1 MLNIKAILKRE
12 DIRKFVSESWA
23 LCWPMTLIMFF
34 EFLIGLTDIYIAG
47 RVGKEIQATYGF
59 VIQLYFIFVIIGN
72 ALSIGTVAVISRLF
86 TSNDREEL
94 TKAVYSTVITTVV
107 AGIIFGIAGIIFT
120 PEIIS
125 IVNIPH
131 QLKTFA
137 VPLGRIYAVGLLFHY
152 ILINSNGILRAC
164 KKVRSSLQT
173 MAIVCFS
180 NIGLNFFLVFHTHLG
195 FRGIA
200 ISTATSV
207 FIGSIL
213 NLWRIRV
220 FMSGAKRFSLYLAK
234 SIIGIGWPSG
244 LLQIL
249 WQFHLMVIFLILS
262 ALPEHN
268 VEILAALS
276 VGIRIESAIFL
287 PAIAFNMANAVI
299 VGNLLGE
306 KRKEDAFRAGIIT
319 ALMGAIIVIFL
330 TIIVILNARWIASFL
345 STNDVVIAE
354 SIKYLYISMLSEPFM
369 ALWVILGGA
378 LNGAGDTRGV
388 MVIVALSLWLVRIPL
403 SYIFVV
409 VFGFGAVSVWWVMNL
424 SQFLMAL
431 FMTRRYLKR
440 KWLER

>member
-1 MLNIKAILKRE
+1 MINIKAILKRE

-94 TKAVYSTVITTVV
+94 TKAVYSTVITTVI

-131 QLKTFA
+131 QLKPFA
-137 VPLGRIYAVGLLFHY
+137 VPLGRIYAAGLLFHY
-152 ILINSNGILRAC
+152 MLINSNGILRAC

-220 FMSGAKRFSLYLAK
+220 FMPGVKRFLF
-234 SIIGIGWPSG
+234 
-244 LLQIL
+244 IL
-249 WQFHLMVIFLILS
+249 
-262 ALPEHN
+262 
-268 VEILAALS
+268 
-276 VGIRIESAIFL
+276 
-287 PAIAFNMANAVI
+287 
-299 VGNLLGE
+299 
-306 KRKEDAFRAGIIT
+306 RK
-319 ALMGAIIVIFL
+319 
-330 TIIVILNARWIASFL
+330 AS
-345 STNDVVIAE
+345 
-354 SIKYLYISMLSEPFM
+354 
-369 ALWVILGGA
+369 
-378 LNGAGDTRGV
+378 
-388 MVIVALSLWLVRIPL
+388 
-403 SYIFVV
+403 
-409 VFGFGAVSVWWVMNL
+409 
-424 SQFLMAL
+424 
-431 FMTRRYLKR
+431 
-440 KWLER
+440 